1 MKGQSPIVTSARAA
15 LARTLSDARAG
26 AALSRREVALR
37 MGYQNVAKGCSRIAE
52 WERGDDVPRG
62 DRPARLAEA
71 LPDAADAIMAAIDV
85 EAGASEEARSTED
98 RVATGDRQAADRE
111 AQLLVTH
118 RAALTAALELPDGAW
133 LRPTRLSCA
142 RVSLAY
148 IGGRMLRLGE
158 LLELWAAG
166 HLHAPCP
173 CHDRPMPVFAV
184 AGSPL
189 SGTHR
194 LRGVCS
200 VSGEVVA
207 GQHQEQTLLSFVR
220 PALGRLRA
228 APGPGPSLEVALRA
242 SGCPASPA
250 PIRRLGGALFATW
263 CGEEEVLRAPD
274 GAVMAVLRWDGEHS
288 SWEAIRGPCRSGG
301 APVIGS
307 LSPVTFGAWRGEHL
321 VVTPAPHRAWRAA
334 AGHLADPLGRPR
346 LTWTCQPPPRVV
358 AWLARE
364 LERST

>member
-1 MKGQSPIVTSARAA
+1 
-15 LARTLSDARAG
+15 
-26 AALSRREVALR
+26 
-37 MGYQNVAKGCSRIAE
+37 MGYQNVAKGCARLAE

-62 DRPARLAEA
+62 DRPARLVEA
-71 LPDAADAIMAAIDV
+71 LPDAAGAIMAAIAA
-85 EAGASEEARSTED
+85 ETGASEEARSTEAW
-98 RVATGDRQAADRE
+98 VATGDRQAADRE

-118 RAALTAALELPDGAW
+118 RAALTAALGEPEGAW

-173 CHDRPMPVFAV
+173 CHDRPMPVFTV

-194 LRGVCS
+194 LRGVCC

-207 GQHQEQTLLSFVR
+207 GQHREQTLLSFVR
-220 PALGRLRA
+220 PVLDRLRSS
-228 APGPGPSLEVALRA
+228 PGPGPSLEAALRA
-242 SGCPASPA
+242 AGCEVPPVS
-250 PIRRLGGALFATW
+250 IRGTDGGLFATW

-274 GAVMAVLRWDGEHS
+274 GAALAVLPWAPES
-288 SWEAIRGPCRSGG
+288 PSWEAARGPARSGG
-301 APVIGS
+301 ALVIGS
-307 LSPVTFGAWRGEHL
+307 LSPVSFGAWRGEHL

-334 AGHLADPLGRPR
+334 AGHLADPLGQAR
-346 LTWTCQPPPRVV
+346 LVWACQPPPRVV
-358 AWLARE
+358 AWLAQE
-364 LERST
+364 LERSM